1 MSKNNTQD
9 TLKDLI
15 GDIADSVKKAFDEIL
30 DRDDEDDNCTDRSG
44 FGAPLQ
50 ALTGLPADVLRT
62 AGALSVLGVPN
73 PLAALAGGGANPLAA
88 LTGAP
93 ADPLA
98 AATGVTNP
106 LAALTGA
113 AGAGAN
119 PLAGV
124 AQLAGGAAGAVQGA
138 AGTVEGLA
146 QLPGQLRQL
155 TEMVSALT
163 RVLENVQK
171 ATGTSSTK
179 SA

>member
-73 PLAALAGGGANPLAA
+73 PLAALAG
-88 LTGAP
+88 
-93 ADPLA
+93 
-98 AATGVTNP
+98 
-106 LAALTGA
+106 
-113 AGAGAN
+113 AGAN